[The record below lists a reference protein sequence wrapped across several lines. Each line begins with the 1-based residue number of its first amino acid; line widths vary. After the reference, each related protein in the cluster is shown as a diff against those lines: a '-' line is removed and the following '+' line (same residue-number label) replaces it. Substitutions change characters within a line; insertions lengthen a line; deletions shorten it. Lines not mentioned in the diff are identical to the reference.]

1 VGFIYEE
8 VDTLFNAT
16 IVRSQSQLNVNSTKE
31 HIVLNASAPLSFLL
45 NQMESITPDTL

>member
-1 VGFIYEE
+1 MGFIYKE

-31 HIVLNASAPLSFLL
+31 QIVLDASAPLSFWL